1 MIIGYSGP
9 YRVTLQDQRKA
20 PRHARVGA
28 WGAGSIVTYS
38 EALELQGN
46 S

>member
-20 PRHARVGA
+20 LRHAGL
-28 WGAGSIVTYS
+28 GLGEQ
-38 EALELQGN
+38 EAL
-46 S
+46 